1 VQLRGSYLVAQGP
14 PGSGKTW
21 TAARLII
28 DQIRRGNTVGITA
41 QSHLA
46 VDNLVREVE
55 NVANAENFPFSGIK
69 KDGKKGDYVSPHG
82 LVTST
87 SDNGA
92 VDPDTYDLIAGTA
105 WLFSRAE
112 LHEQLDTL
120 FIDEA
125 GQFSLAYTAACGT
138 SAETLVM
145 LGDPNQLPQVLQ
157 ATHPAGSGASAL
169 EHVIGDD
176 RTISRERGVFLEQT
190 RRLGPEICRFI
201 SDSFYESRLTAH
213 DVAMAH
219 LPITGSALDFVEILH
234 LGNSQCSSEEAEL
247 ICADIPHYLAAGVP
261 GSEIMI
267 VTPYNAQVET
277 IAELVREKFPDEPA
291 IRVLTVDKCQ
301 GQEAEV
307 VYYSMASS
315 GGEDVARGLDFLFS
329 ANRFNVAISR
339 AKRSAVLV
347 CSPALLETECS
358 RPEEMRLLNSF
369 VRYARLAE
377 DSPVATR

>member
-1 VQLRGSYLVAQGP
+1 
-14 PGSGKTW
+14 
-21 TAARLII
+21 
-28 DQIRRGNTVGITA
+28 
-41 QSHLA
+41 
-46 VDNLVREVE
+46 
-55 NVANAENFPFSGIK
+55 
-69 KDGKKGDYVSPHG
+69 
-82 LVTST
+82 
-87 SDNGA
+87 
-92 VDPDTYDLIAGTA
+92 
-105 WLFSRAE
+105 
-112 LHEQLDTL
+112 
-120 FIDEA
+120 
-125 GQFSLAYTAACGT
+125 
-138 SAETLVM
+138 
-145 LGDPNQLPQVLQ
+145 
-157 ATHPAGSGASAL
+157 
-169 EHVIGDD
+169 
-176 RTISRERGVFLEQT
+176 
-190 RRLGPEICRFI
+190 
-201 SDSFYESRLTAH
+201 
-213 DVAMAH
+213 MAH